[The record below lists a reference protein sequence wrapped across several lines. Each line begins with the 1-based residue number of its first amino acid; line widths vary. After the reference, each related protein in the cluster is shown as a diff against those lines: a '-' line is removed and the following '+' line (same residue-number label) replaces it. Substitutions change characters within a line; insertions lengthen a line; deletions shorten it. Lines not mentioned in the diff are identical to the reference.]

1 MQGAWDAGALPFC
14 TVVLAT
20 EDGHLFVV
28 EKGHASEGPALGVIQ
43 VAADVL
49 SFGKM
54 RKVRSGVVGEGDRA
68 ERVSEVTSPP
78 LAMTSW
84 SQFLPLSSRVETRET
99 DTRVHWQS
107 LVHGAVQSRG

>member
-1 MQGAWDAGALPFC
+1 MHEAWDIGALPFC

-28 EKGHASEGPALGVIQ
+28 EKGHTSKGPALGVIQ

-54 RKVRSGVVGEGDRA
+54 REVRFGG
-68 ERVSEVTSPP
+68 
-78 LAMTSW
+78 
-84 SQFLPLSSRVETRET
+84 
-99 DTRVHWQS
+99 
-107 LVHGAVQSRG
+107 